1 MKEKKVLLILSLF
14 FIFSIKVIFCQDH
27 QMLLLRPVILNENK
41 LDLNDSNTFKSN
53 LCFVL
58 KIDTVIIKYTDKHMT
73 NKKSK
78 IVWNGKA
85 YAASQFYEMK
95 SLEKILKYRIT
106 KLDVSIS
113 ERTDMLGMTENSDC
127 LSYKD
132 SEGESS
138 SVQYILDAF
147 HNFYINKKSFKIT
160 IHPILTMSNK
170 KIPDNLYAEYTIQ
183 PR

>member
-14 FIFSIKVIFCQDH
+14 FIFSINVIFCQDR
-27 QMLLLRPVILNENK
+27 QMLLLRPVILNESE

-58 KIDTVIIKYTDKHMT
+58 KIDTVFIKYRDKHMT
-73 NKKSK
+73 NNKST
-78 IVWNGKA
+78 IVWNGKT

-95 SLEKILKYRIT
+95 ALEKISKYRIA

-113 ERTDMLGMTENSDC
+113 GRTDMLGMTENSDC
-127 LSYKD
+127 LSNKD
-132 SEGESS
+132 NKGESS
-138 SVQYILDAF
+138 AVQYIMDAF

-160 IHPILTMSNK
+160 VHPILTMSNK
-170 KIPDNLYAEYTIQ
+170 KIPDNLYVEYTIQ